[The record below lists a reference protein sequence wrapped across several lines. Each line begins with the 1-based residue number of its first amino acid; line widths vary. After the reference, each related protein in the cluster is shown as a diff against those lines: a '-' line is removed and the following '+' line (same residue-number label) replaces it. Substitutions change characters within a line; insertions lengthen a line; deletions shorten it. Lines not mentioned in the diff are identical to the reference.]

1 MLCGTEGFQEKHLH
15 PCWCWEGSLWQG
27 PWHWGA
33 LERWWPLMT
42 HEKIFGLLV
51 QRQSLLCQLR
61 STSISRQGWG
71 WGGLEA
77 SFCLHTTRHWN
88 IHKQRDRTRNKR
100 QRHKQRDRRWSEQ
113 VLRVSL
119 VSSAPVRDNFLH
131 PPNLPSPT
139 IALSICQVFHSV
151 TFGRSVLVRQDIK
164 LWVWKLQPLWDEAK
178 ISTETF
184 SETKSLDTGFMA
196 NVSRHCFGNHHQPQF
211 QILAGSTQPPAS
223 AC

>member
-1 MLCGTEGFQEKHLH
+1 
-15 PCWCWEGSLWQG
+15 
-27 PWHWGA
+27 
-33 LERWWPLMT
+33 MT

-77 SFCLHTTRHWN
+77 SFCLHTARHWN
-88 IHKQRDRTRNKR
+88 IRKQREPTKTRNIR
-100 QRHKQRDRRWSEQ
+100 QRRKQRDRRWSEQ

-119 VSSAPVRDNFLH
+119 VSSAPVRDNFLQSA
-131 PPNLPSPT
+131 NLPSPN

-151 TFGRSVLVRQDIK
+151 TFGRSGLVRQDIK
-164 LWVWKLQPLWDEAK
+164 LWVWKLQALWDEAK

-184 SETKSLDTGFMA
+184 SETKSLDTGFMT
-196 NVSRHCFGNHHQPQF
+196 NVSRRCFGIWQWSSAHPQPQF